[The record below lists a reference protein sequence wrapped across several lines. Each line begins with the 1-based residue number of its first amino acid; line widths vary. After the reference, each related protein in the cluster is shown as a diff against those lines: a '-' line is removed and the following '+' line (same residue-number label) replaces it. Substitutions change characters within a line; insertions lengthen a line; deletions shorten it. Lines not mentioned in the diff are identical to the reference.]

1 MACIHNRLPERGV
14 WELQLNTD
22 PVRTEGRI
30 QLKKKATYRSYSKT
44 RSNETAATTNVMCR
58 SIHRF
63 IIPSPS
69 RGNPRTFDT
78 KGLPWG
84 WVGEEFELDRLG
96 GKFDLEVSN
105 LSSGVP
111 CVSIF
116 NMEEFKDK
124 ESASVG

>member
-1 MACIHNRLPERGV
+1 
-14 WELQLNTD
+14 
-22 PVRTEGRI
+22 
-30 QLKKKATYRSYSKT
+30 
-44 RSNETAATTNVMCR
+44 MCR

-63 IIPSPS
+63 IIPSPHG
-69 RGNPRTFDT
+69 GNPRTFDT

-84 WVGEEFELDRLG
+84 WMGEEFELDRLG

-105 LSSGVP
+105 FSSGVP